1 MVHGVILVSKAQT
14 YGWCDQIQHVLP
26 SLKLRF
32 WGPLRRFS
40 PTSLKER
47 SKVSL
52 CASISWKG
60 ELLVLGEGVFGVPY
74 LHLPLATP
82 EWSNLSI
89 DCSPLHGT
97 RWQSD
102 LRHGKMSRFSP
113 QIHRKGVFNKKNLL
127 PRKLTWN
134 LKKSPLGKGEENKTS
149 SKPSLF
155 GEFYLNFRDRKF
167 KVDVKG
173 LLTTTQPKPPQRKGS
188 GMCTRDAKYRTGGAQ
203 GNLMPTRS
211 IDRCSQKMWRC
222 VVVAMYF
229 DVFFFRN

>member
-155 GEFYLNFRDRKF
+155 GEFYLNFRECKF

-173 LLTTTQPKPPQRKGS
+173 LLTQPNRNLHSEKAVACAPETPSTEPEEPKETDANKVDRMQSKDVKMCCGS
-188 GMCTRDAKYRTGGAQ
+188 YVFWC
-203 GNLMPTRS
+203 
-211 IDRCSQKMWRC
+211 
-222 VVVAMYF
+222 
-229 DVFFFRN
+229 FFFRN